1 MSTQTSSA
9 AVVSFDSE
17 PLIIVDEHDNVL
29 GHDSKAALH
38 RGSGTLHRAFSIFLF
53 NPQGDVLLQQRSGQ
67 KALWPA
73 FWSNTC
79 CSHPR
84 RGETYEIATQRRL
97 EEELGVSADL
107 AFTHRFQYQAQYDEA
122 GAEHEL
128 CSVYVGRIDRDPNP
142 NPLEVADWRWIS
154 PNALDQ
160 WLSERPE
167 TLTPWFKLEWEALRS
182 GRHAQILSGVG
193 LEWSADHTDS
203 ASSDPSAVVG

>member
-17 PLIIVDEHDNVL
+17 PLIIVDEHDRVL

-97 EEELGVSADL
+97 EEELGVSAEL
-107 AFTHRFQYQAQYDEA
+107 AFTHRFQYQAQYDA
-122 GAEHEL
+122 VGAEHEL
-128 CSVYVGRIDRDPNP
+128 CSVYVGRIDGDPNP
-142 NPLEVADWRWIS
+142 NPSEVADWRWIA
-154 PNALDQ
+154 PCALDQ
-160 WLSERPE
+160 WLSEHPE

-182 GRHAQILSGVG
+182 GRYAQALSSVG
-193 LEWSADHTDS
+193 LDWSVSSDATV
-203 ASSDPSAVVG
+203 SSDPSAGVG

>member
-17 PLIIVDEHDNVL
+17 PLIVVDQHDQVL

-38 RGSGTLHRAFSIFLF
+38 QGSGTLHRAFSIFLF
-53 NPQGDVLLQQRSGQ
+53 NPQGEVLLQQRSDQ

-97 EEELGVSADL
+97 EEELGVSAEL
-107 AFTHRFQYQAQYDEA
+107 AFTHRFQYQAQYDA
-122 GAEHEL
+122 VGAEHEL
-128 CSVYVGRIDRDPNP
+128 CSVYVGRIDGDPNP
-142 NPLEVADWRWIS
+142 NPSEVADWRWIA
-154 PNALDQ
+154 PCALDQ

-182 GRHAQILSGVG
+182 GRYAQALSSVG
-193 LEWSADHTDS
+193 LDWSANTD
-203 ASSDPSAVVG
+203 ATVSSDPSAGVG

>member
-17 PLIIVDEHDNVL
+17 PLIVVDEHDHVL

-53 NPQGDVLLQQRSGQ
+53 NPQGEVLLQQRSDR
-67 KALWPA
+67 KTLWPA

-97 EEELGVSADL
+97 EEELGVSAEL
-107 AFTHRFQYQAQYDEA
+107 AFTHRFQYQAQYDAA

-128 CSVYVGRIDRDPNP
+128 CSVYVGCIDGDPNP
-142 NPLEVADWRWIS
+142 NPSEVADWRWIA
-154 PNALDQ
+154 PCALDQ

-182 GRHAQILSGVG
+182 GRYAQALSSVG
-193 LEWSADHTDS
+193 LDWSANTD
-203 ASSDPSAVVG
+203 ATVSSDPSAGVS

>member
-17 PLIIVDEHDNVL
+17 PLIIVDEHDHVL

-97 EEELGVSADL
+97 EQQTL
-107 AFTHRFQYQAQYDEA
+107 AL
-122 GAEHEL
+122 L
-128 CSVYVGRIDRDPNP
+128 CS
-142 NPLEVADWRWIS
+142 
-154 PNALDQ
+154 
-160 WLSERPE
+160 
-167 TLTPWFKLEWEALRS
+167 
-182 GRHAQILSGVG
+182 
-193 LEWSADHTDS
+193 
-203 ASSDPSAVVG
+203 